1 MGKIN
6 NYSKDTAVTASDK
19 WVGSDFENNGS
30 TKNFTPTSIAKY
42 LNDNNVINIGSD
54 LRYRYQ
60 TLNPGEVRG
69 VGTISFESERGA
81 SVAFSG
87 ITTFLLSKR
96 TLKQNDVSQYLQFL
110 NGGSIIINSA
120 DNQNLFG
127 FYNVV
132 NLSEY
137 ALNNDFYSVELQYIA
152 GNGSILEDTDYI
164 FSLIKDKYSSTGKEQ
179 VNSDW
184 NSTEGVSEILN
195 KPTSLSEFTND
206 EGFITIDDVP
216 EVNGIPVGGT
226 TGQILTKAS
235 SEDYDAVWQEN
246 YADWTSVVKHTV
258 RNNGVEVL
266 LKGRPVYCT
275 GSNGTNKLVGYAGNQ
290 SEATSSKTMGLLQ
303 SQLNINGSQSTGFV
317 ITEGLLGG
325 LNTSSASAG
334 DPVWLGPTGTFIY
347 GLANKPYAP
356 AHLVFIGIVTKV
368 SSGNGEIFVKIQNGF
383 ELNEIHDVD
392 LKTTVPINGDLL
404 GFDGTLWVNKTIAEW
419 LGYTPFQLPAL
430 TNGSVL
436 FSNGTTLEQD
446 NANLFWDNTNNRL
459 GVGTSSPQQRLHIN
473 GSLLAGSSNTS
484 GLFFNI
490 ANDSLS
496 ISNYRIVVKNAAA
509 LLFGNNNSSLSLLT
523 NSLTRLYIDNSGNIA
538 IGATTAGARLD
549 VRAQGAL
556 STDIA
561 LRVRDSGDTT
571 NLLSVT
577 GNGRTTIIGGNGDGV
592 NNGVLVVQNTTA
604 WSGFQWIQ
612 TWKNS
617 AGTSVA
623 SLSAQGGFSTAA
635 AISGLSLT
643 ATSGGNTTF
652 RAISVNSTSGFYG
665 STGMNF
671 VTNNLDRG
679 SFTNDGNFVIGA
691 TTAGARLD
699 VRAQGALSTDIAFR
713 VRNSADTGNLVTID
727 GTGVLTIT
735 NQNTSSSIS
744 MTSLLASGATGDTY
758 FSVGRALTLN
768 NSALIG
774 HSTVGGGNYAF
785 ITVYGRPASDFS
797 VTSTGSIGIGTS
809 LTSASAR
816 LQINSTTQGFL
827 PPRMTNAQRLA
838 IASPAIGL
846 IVYCTD
852 MVEGLYVNKSTGW
865 QFII

>member
-6 NYSKDTAVTASDK
+6 NYSKDAAVTASDK

-120 DNQNLFG
+120 ENQNLFG

-152 GNGSILEDTDYI
+152 GNGGILEDTDYI

-258 RNNGVEVL
+258 KNNGVEVL

-334 DPVWLGPTGTFIY
+334 DPVWLGPTGTLIY
-347 GLANKPYAP
+347 GLTNKPYAP

-368 SSGNGEIFVKIQNGF
+368 SSGNGEIFVNIQNGF

-404 GFDGTLWVNKTIAEW
+404 GFDGTLWVNKTIAGW

-436 FSNGTTLEQD
+436 FSNGTTIAQD
-446 NANLFWDNTNNRL
+446 NANFFWDNTNKRL
-459 GVGTSSPQQRLHIN
+459 GIGT
-473 GSLLAGSSNTS
+473 NTPS
-484 GLFFNI
+484 
-490 ANDSLS
+490 
-496 ISNYRIVVKNAAA
+496 
-509 LLFGNNNSSLSLLT
+509 
-523 NSLTRLYIDNSGNIA
+523 
-538 IGATTAGARLD
+538 
-549 VRAQGAL
+549 Q
-556 STDIA
+556 
-561 LRVRDSGDTT
+561 
-571 NLLSVT
+571 LLSVAGNMNLST
-577 GNGRTTIIGGNGDGV
+577 GGFIYGNTLDASLRLTNGGGSILKFASSNIGLYSTLTEIVASNRVTTLIGASEITRV
-592 NNGVLVVQNTTA
+592 T
-604 WSGFQWIQ
+604 
-612 TWKNS
+612 S
-617 AGTSVA
+617 AG
-623 SLSAQGGFSTAA
+623 LGIG
-635 AISGLSLT
+635 
-643 ATSGGNTTF
+643 TT
-652 RAISVNSTSGFYG
+652 V
-665 STGMNF
+665 
-671 VTNNLDRG
+671 V
-679 SFTNDGNFVIGA
+679 
-691 TTAGARLD
+691 GARLD

-713 VRNSADTGNLVTID
+713 VRNSADTLDTVQVRGDGVTNFNLATGQSISFTHAGGTRLNLD
-727 GTGVLTIT
+727 GTSV
-735 NQNTSSSIS
+735 
-744 MTSLLASGATGDTY
+744 AYRTGN
-758 FSVGRALTLN
+758 RIIL
-768 NSALIG
+768 
-774 HSTVGGGNYAF
+774 GGGNDFLDFSTANSTKMTVNNLGNVSIGSTTAGARLDVRAQGALSTDISFRVRNSADTFDTINVNGVQATIRNNSSTSSTLRLQNSGGGRVLEFLDINGNAF
-785 ITVYGRPASDFS
+785 QWIDQSGTRFTDVSGNYFIARTQGTAASPSYTISGLGGIGGVNGMMMFAMGGNRRMFLTSDGCLRLPASNDY
-797 VTSTGSIGIGTS
+797 GAD
-809 LTSASAR
+809 LPHASAK
-816 LQINSTTQGFL
+816 LQLDATTQGFL